1 MKSGLCVERHDGCR
15 EEEDID
21 IDDSILDSIS
31 PEEIDKMLKEADKVE
46 VHSIRRFSNVGA
58 SAGYERNQADHA
70 GAGKAYQHKP
80 EDASEVRIGTT
91 QVRFPSQR

>member
-46 VHSIRRFSNVGA
+46 VHSINRSSNVGA

-70 GAGKAYQHKP
+70 GAGKAYQHKT

-91 QVRFPSQR
+91 QVRFPSLR

>member
-1 MKSGLCVERHDGCR
+1 MKSELCVEQHDGCR

-46 VHSIRRFSNVGA
+46 VRSIRCFSNVGA
-58 SAGYERNQADHA
+58 SVGHERSQADHA

-91 QVRFPSQR
+91 QVRFPSLR

>member
-31 PEEIDKMLKEADKVE
+31 PEEIDKMLKEADKLE
-46 VHSIRRFSNVGA
+46 VRSIRRFFKCRCLGW
-58 SAGYERNQADHA
+58 
-70 GAGKAYQHKP
+70 
-80 EDASEVRIGTT
+80 T
-91 QVRFPSQR
+91 